1 MRMTLSPDDI
11 FCRDVNESYLVR
23 EVLRASFPIDVIL
36 NIRTIPLD
44 IKFLM
49 GYEGTR
55 YFIRLKTQ
63 DFQII

>member
-1 MRMTLSPDDI
+1 MTLPPDDI
-11 FCRDVNESYLVR
+11 FSRDVNESYLVG

-49 GYEGTR
+49 GYKGTR

-63 DFQII
+63 HFHVI